1 MRIPSEI
8 LKIIDKK
15 ATEVEISRNELINQ
29 MILYSLQNMD
39 DSSKKHNR
47 RKLVYVHG
55 GIFCLFII
63 DRLWNKCP

>member
-1 MRIPSEI
+1 MKKFIEKKPEKEVISLRIPSEI

-39 DSSKKHNR
+39 DSSKET
-47 RKLVYVHG
+47 
-55 GIFCLFII
+55 
-63 DRLWNKCP
+63 

>member
-1 MRIPSEI
+1 MKKFIAKKPEKEVIPLRIPSEI

-39 DSSKKHNR
+39 DSSKET
-47 RKLVYVHG
+47 
-55 GIFCLFII
+55 
-63 DRLWNKCP
+63 